1 MGKTE
6 KGKKGFQPTP
16 KEQQRTKK
24 LQIQL
29 TPEEYDSLR
38 SQFVIS
44 KGKGG
49 RRYLPYAF
57 TEQGVAM
64 LSFLF

>member
-29 TPEEYDSLR
+29 TPNEYSLLTDYCNN
-38 SQFVIS
+38 
-44 KGKGG
+44 KGITKSDFI
-49 RRYLPYAF
+49 RDYIF
-57 TEQGVAM
+57 KNI
-64 LSFLF
+64 

>member
-24 LQIQL
+24 LGIQL
-29 TPEEYDSLR
+29 TPDEYSLF
-38 SQFVIS
+38 SDYCKN
-44 KGKGG
+44 KGITKSDFI
-49 RRYLPYAF
+49 RDYICKHIY
-57 TEQGVAM
+57 
-64 LSFLF
+64 

>member
-29 TPEEYDSLR
+29 TPDEHRLLTDYCNNK
-38 SQFVIS
+38 VITKS
-44 KGKGG
+44 DFIRDYIFKNI
-49 RRYLPYAF
+49 Y
-57 TEQGVAM
+57 
-64 LSFLF
+64 